1 MSYTMTF
8 DASHKVGRGGAHARG
23 FVRHIARD
31 VDVAAGFAFAHAN
44 KNIVADR
51 TTLNF
56 TRVNDGAGD
65 FRALRSVDGSAPSGE
80 LESYLNS
87 RLAAVAKPLR
97 KDAVVMR
104 GIILQLDPKWF
115 DDHNSDWR
123 RTGLN
128 KESVAHMGA
137 ALDWACSEFGQKNIV
152 GFSAHLDEYS
162 PQVHVMFTPVTDDGR
177 LAQKHFFPG
186 PADFRRQHKELRE
199 HMDAAGYDVEF
210 RVTERS
216 REHLSSSEFQARAD
230 RLRDDIADVEDDK
243 ATYETLLVS
252 LGNRK
257 TDLDGRE
264 LNIAEKEVEL
274 AAERERALRAIEAG
288 RAAERSATASH
299 LAALRSRQEAE
310 QERDL
315 LRAEEERLQRIQPD
329 IERWLDL
336 VKFGGR
342 PAREYFNADAA
353 GARASRAEVR
363 RLIDGQGPAKQI
375 PGPGSQAGG

>member
-31 VDVAAGFAFAHAN
+31 VDTEAGFVFAHAN

-51 TTLNF
+51 TALNF

-65 FRALRSVDGSAPSGE
+65 FRALRSVDGSAPSEE
-80 LESYLNS
+80 LENYLS
-87 RLAAVAKPLR
+87 GRLAAVVKPLR

-123 RTGLN
+123 KTGLN
-128 KESVAHMGA
+128 KESVALMGA
-137 ALDWACSEFGQKNIV
+137 ALEWACEEFGQKNIV
-152 GFSAHLDEYS
+152 GFSVHLDEYS
-162 PQVHVMFTPVTDDGR
+162 PQVQVMFTPVTEDGR
-177 LAQKHFFPG
+177 LAQKHFFKG

-230 RLRDDIADVEDDK
+230 RLRDETADVEDAK
-243 ATYETLLVS
+243 ATYEGLLIGLAS
-252 LGNRK
+252 RK
-257 TDLDGRE
+257 ADLERRE
-264 LNIAEKEVEL
+264 AEVLVTEVEI
-274 AAERERALRAIEAG
+274 AAAHARATQVTEAAHALELSAKTAQIAAQRLWKESERERDSLRAAN
-288 RAAERSATASH
+288 
-299 LAALRSRQEAE
+299 SRLE
-310 QERDL
+310 L
-315 LRAEEERLQRIQPD
+315 IPPD
-329 IERWLDL
+329 VERWLDKA
-336 VKFGGR
+336 KFNGR
-342 PAREYFNADAA
+342 PVREHFNEASVKAH
-353 GARASRAEVR
+353 ASRVEVQ
-363 RLIDGQGPAKQI
+363 RLVDSTAIAPQRGRTSPQLEK
-375 PGPGSQAGG
+375 